1 MAAKWE
7 ARMRVTIATALF
19 TVVALGSI
27 PARATDMVD
36 YRANHFQAGC
46 RVVEIQ
52 TTNRWGT
59 DVTVRRLVCG

>member
-1 MAAKWE
+1 MKLA
-7 ARMRVTIATALF
+7 IATALF
-19 TVVALGSI
+19 AAVAVFNLGSG
-27 PARATDMVD
+27 PAQAADMVD

>member
-1 MAAKWE
+1 MKVA
-7 ARMRVTIATALF
+7 IATALF
-19 TVVALGSI
+19 AAVAVFNLGSTF
-27 PARATDMVD
+27 AHATDMVD
-36 YRANHFQAGC
+36 YRANHDQAGC